1 MNDIL
6 ISQLLPDYNFGGD
19 GASGSRKYWF
29 ISGTA
34 GRTARDSSGK
44 PTYIVAGLCQR
55 TQVLRIPQGETSA
68 TRIIGLK
75 TGTNPDGSY
84 QVKLLAN
91 NIGYLANGRKYYT
104 YGLNSGTNNNSPS
117 LVETDTYSAGLLNV
131 PTPTTGSYSISGNN
145 VYYGGST
152 SYNGTISSSDGR
164 FLSNDSISELYNI
177 STYATN
183 SSVTQ
188 IESNGN
194 FTGSSISNNLKITTD
209 VNNTVQFGVHN
220 LSEKYNLYSGGEVYI
235 DPWFT
240 VQSGKID
247 PMLGYTG
254 KNYEYVC
261 SMLTKIQ
268 GQANAQQTNSGLS
281 NRYTMFVP
289 NDSIHYTPTDFYFG
303 TRYDNLHIT
312 SSYEKAIEYLNNGT
326 IPDDDEYNERNP
338 DNPNPYDGDPQ
349 PPTPPEPPESQVANE
364 DNDIPEHTTRG
375 EYNVAT
381 SNTLVGI
388 NWYYI
393 HKSILEGFID
403 WFWNDISDW
412 SSIVINWVTGL
423 YGDLQNAIVSLK
435 KINVAKKYLIGQSTN
450 TTTIKLARY
459 TCNRP
464 TAGNYLQEIN
474 SELTQLQHAGGIS
487 FTESSDLYSFLNY
500 SPYTQVSLYLPYVGV
515 VPLETRYI
523 RGATLNV
530 ACGCSFQTGEIIY
543 RVQMGDCDVAYYQG
557 KCSEDVPFSLNSAM
571 ELATNTVNA
580 IGNVSAGLVT
590 GGLSTASTMLLDQNI
605 SAPTNTNASVTST
618 LNKYLGSRCAI
629 IIQRPQHYKLYDVA
643 QGKTVADYGH
653 VSGYK
658 YNCIRTFSNGDG
670 YVEFSNPHIDNWNT
684 APTDEETQEI
694 YSLMQEGIVL

>member
-6 ISQLLPDYNFGGD
+6 ISQLLPDYTFGGD
-19 GASGSRKYWF
+19 GASGSRKHWF
-29 ISGTA
+29 VAGTA
-34 GRTARDSSGK
+34 GRTTRDSSGK

-55 TQVLRIPQGETSA
+55 TQVLRIPQGETPT

-75 TGTNPDGSY
+75 TATNPDGSY
-84 QVKLLAN
+84 NIKLLAN
-91 NIGYLANGRKYYT
+91 NIGYIANGRKYYT
-104 YGLNSGTNNNSPS
+104 YGLNAGTNNNSPS

-131 PTPTTGSYSISGNN
+131 PTPTTGSYTISGNK
-145 VYYGGST
+145 VYYCGTT

-177 STYATN
+177 STYASN

-235 DPWFT
+235 DPWFM

-268 GQANAQQTNSGLS
+268 GQANAQQTNTGLAD
-281 NRYTMFVP
+281 RYTMFAP

-326 IPDDDEYNERNP
+326 IPDDDEYTERNP
-338 DNPNPYDGDPQ
+338 DNPNPYDGEPQ
-349 PPTPPEPPESQVANE
+349 PPTPPDPPESQVANE
-364 DNDIPEHTTRG
+364 DNDIPEHTSRG

-450 TTTIKLARY
+450 TTSIKLARY

-474 SELTQLQHAGGIS
+474 SELQQLKHAGGIS

-590 GGLSTASTMLLDQNI
+590 GGLSGASTMLLGQNI

-629 IIQRPQHYKLYDVA
+629 IIQRPQHYKLYDVS

-694 YSLMQEGIVL
+694 YSLMQQGIVL

>member
-29 ISGTA
+29 IAGTA
-34 GRTARDSSGK
+34 GRTARNSTGK
-44 PTYIVAGLCQR
+44 PTYIVAGLTQK
-55 TQVLRIPQGETSA
+55 TQVLRIPQGDTPT
-68 TRIIGLK
+68 TRIVGLK

-84 QVKLLAN
+84 QITLLAN
-91 NIGYLANGRKYYT
+91 NIGYRDNGRKFYT
-104 YGLNSGTNNNSPS
+104 YGLNAGVNNNSPS
-117 LVETDTYSAGLLNV
+117 LTADNTYSAGLINT
-131 PTPTTGSYSISGNN
+131 PTPQTGYYSVMGND
-145 VYYGGST
+145 VYYAGT
-152 SYNGTISSSDGR
+152 ISYNGTTTSSDGR
-164 FLSNDSISELYNI
+164 FLSNDNISELYNI
-177 STYATN
+177 SSYSTN
-183 SSVTQ
+183 SMPTQ
-188 IESNGN
+188 IEMNGN
-194 FTGSSISNNLKITTD
+194 FSSGSISANLKITTD
-209 VNNTVQFGVHN
+209 VNNTIQFGLHN
-220 LSEKYNLYSGGEVYI
+220 LSEKYSTYANGEVYI
-235 DPWFT
+235 DPWFN

-247 PMLGYTG
+247 PLLGYTG

-268 GQANAQQTNSGLS
+268 GQANAQQTNLGLAD
-281 NRYTMFVP
+281 RYTMFVP
-289 NDSIHYTPTDFYFG
+289 EDYLHYTPTDFYFG

-338 DNPNPYDGDPQ
+338 DNPNPYDGEPQ
-349 PPTPPEPPESQVANE
+349 PPEPPEPPESQVANE
-364 DNDIPEHTTRG
+364 DNDIPEHTSRA
-375 EYNVAT
+375 EYGVT
-381 SNTLVGI
+381 SSNTLIGI

-412 SSIVINWVTGL
+412 SSIVVNWVTGL

-435 KINVAKKYLIGQSTN
+435 KINVADKYLIGQSTN

-459 TCNRP
+459 TCSRP

-474 SELTQLQHAGGIS
+474 SELHQLQHAGGIS

-523 RGATLNV
+523 RGTTLNV

-571 ELATNTVNA
+571 ELASNTVNA

-590 GGLSTASTMLLDQNI
+590 GGVATASSMLLGQNI

-618 LNKYLGSRCAI
+618 LNKYLGTKCAI
-629 IIQRPQHYKLYDVA
+629 IVQRPQHYKLYDVS
-643 QGKTVADYGH
+643 QGKTIADYGH

-670 YVEFSNPHIDNWNT
+670 YVEFTNPHIDKWNT